1 MAQFFPDGMRDMNM
15 NTASSNNG
23 NFTTPPQQN
32 FDNEAMRG
40 SMQQVLSENLGEF
53 VVVEFLIGTQTMTQK
68 QGILYSVGTSFV
80 TLYEEVTQ
88 TFVVCDIFSVKF
100 VTFYLPGQRPG
111 MSGGGD
117 FSLAGLSDLARQNG
131 MNSSMNNPPAG
142 GCSGGYRALN
152 R

>member
-15 NTASSNNG
+15 NTASNNNG
-23 NFTTPPQQN
+23 NFTTPPQQD

-68 QGILYSVGTSFV
+68 QGILYAVGTSFL
-80 TLYEEVTQ
+80 TLYEEQSQ

-111 MSGGGD
+111 STGGTGFMPHIPGENIVPGPAPQAGGG
-117 FSLAGLSDLARQNG
+117 
-131 MNSSMNNPPAG
+131 
-142 GCSGGYRALN
+142 CGGYRALN
-152 R
+152 TQR